1 MTATSQATTPPR
13 APLPCW
19 QGRWRDLMTLP
30 PRTTGLIVVGVLGY
44 LTVAGPGAVL
54 LTALVVRF
62 PLPAA
67 LVPVIG
73 LLIGEL
79 LLCGMLL
86 TAVATRRW
94 GRLAGL
100 AADRPIRHGFREWR
114 APLLLLLLG
123 LAVLVVRLAAG
134 LVTGPGQ
141 RMLAHTPGGVVVALI
156 VSSMLLVGFNEEL
169 LFRGLALGALLREQ
183 GATRLGV
190 YQAVITVSVLFGLAH
205 LIRQGPIIARLEL
218 AGGTAVIGLMF
229 AAVRLRSGS
238 IWVGAAMHAL
248 GDSVQLVGALSV
260 GYFASSIAHGP
271 PRWVAIA
278 GTLLALWFGVA
289 QIEAYLHDREQDGQ
303 EAACEPGLARPAP
316 MVGPVPNGNRT
327 SHHRSMQDLTN
338 AQVASL
344 LQVTEQTVDQ
354 WAKHGKLPYESV
366 QGRRRYPAAA
376 VAELARDRN
385 IPLPDWLA
393 GIAANAQRGTP

>member
-1 MTATSQATTPPR
+1 
-13 APLPCW
+13 
-19 QGRWRDLMTLP
+19 MTLP

-54 LTALVVRF
+54 LTALLARS

-67 LVPVIG
+67 LVPVTG

-94 GRLAGL
+94 GQLAGL
-100 AADRPIRHGFREWR
+100 VPDRPIRRTIREWR
-114 APLLLLLLG
+114 AAWLLLLLG

-134 LVTGPGQ
+134 LLTGPGQ
-141 RMLAHTPGGVVVALI
+141 RMLAHTSGGVVVALI
-156 VSSMLLVGFNEEL
+156 VASMLLVGFNEEV
-169 LFRGLALGALLREQ
+169 LFRGLALGALLRER

-205 LIRQGPIIARLEL
+205 LIRQGPILGRLEL

-238 IWVGAAMHAL
+238 IWAGAAMHGL

-260 GYFASSIAHGP
+260 GYLASSIAHGP
-271 PRWVAIA
+271 PGWVAVM
-278 GTLLALWFGVA
+278 GSVLALWFGVS
-289 QIEAYLHDREQDGQ
+289 QIEAYLHDREQGGQ
-303 EAACEPGLARPAP
+303 EAAR
-316 MVGPVPNGNRT
+316 
-327 SHHRSMQDLTN
+327 
-338 AQVASL
+338 
-344 LQVTEQTVDQ
+344 
-354 WAKHGKLPYESV
+354 
-366 QGRRRYPAAA
+366 
-376 VAELARDRN
+376 
-385 IPLPDWLA
+385 
-393 GIAANAQRGTP
+393 

>member
-1 MTATSQATTPPR
+1 MTATFQATTPPH
-13 APLPCW
+13 APLPGR
-19 QGRWRDLMTLP
+19 QGRWHDLLTLP

-54 LTALVVRF
+54 LTALVARL

-67 LVPVIG
+67 LVPVTG

-94 GRLAGL
+94 WQLAGL
-100 AADRPIRHGFREWR
+100 IADRPIRQSFREWR

-123 LAVLVVRLAAG
+123 LAVIVVRVAAG
-134 LVTGPGQ
+134 LLTGPGQ
-141 RMLAHTPGGVVVALI
+141 RMLAQTSGGVVVALI

-169 LFRGLALGALLREQ
+169 LFRGLALGALLRER
-183 GATRLGV
+183 GLTRVGV

-205 LIRQGPIIARLEL
+205 LIREGPIISRLEL

-248 GDSVQLVGALSV
+248 GGQCQLVGALSV

-271 PRWVAIA
+271 PWWVAVA
-278 GTLLALWFGVA
+278 GTLLALWFGVS
-289 QIEAYLHDREQDGQ
+289 QIEAYLHDREQGGE
-303 EAACEPGLARPAP
+303 EAA
-316 MVGPVPNGNRT
+316 
-327 SHHRSMQDLTN
+327 Q
-338 AQVASL
+338 
-344 LQVTEQTVDQ
+344 
-354 WAKHGKLPYESV
+354 
-366 QGRRRYPAAA
+366 
-376 VAELARDRN
+376 
-385 IPLPDWLA
+385 
-393 GIAANAQRGTP
+393 

>member
-1 MTATSQATTPPR
+1 
-13 APLPCW
+13 
-19 QGRWRDLMTLP
+19 MTLP